1 MRDRRSGLSC
11 SCEAGKKTN
20 FFIKMDENNGD
31 IETAERP
38 PQLDLYEPLIGD
50 KERAVANGNGNTN
63 HLAMIGAKVSP
74 IESLDYEYLAPKAS
88 SIVKLCWVSIEDEEI
103 ILYHHHH
110 HHLRSFRMKKW
121 RNGVF
126 FFFLGLMKKI
136 AISLIILFVFGA
148 TADDDDDP

>member
-1 MRDRRSGLSC
+1 LRDRRSGLSC
-11 SCEAGKKTN
+11 FCEAGKETN
-20 FFIKMDENNGD
+20 FFVKMDENNGD

-103 ILYHHHH
+103 ILYHH
-110 HHLRSFRMKKW
+110 LRSFTMKKW
-121 RNGVF
+121 RMGF
-126 FFFLGLMKKI
+126 FFFLPRI
-136 AISLIILFVFGA
+136 DEEDCHISHHLVCLCSNS
-148 TADDDDDP
+148 

>member
-1 MRDRRSGLSC
+1 LSC
-11 SCEAGKKTN
+11 SCEIGKETN
-20 FFIKMDENNGD
+20 FFKKMDENDGD

-88 SIVKLCWVSIEDEEI
+88 PIVKLCWVSIEDEEI

-110 HHLRSFRMKKW
+110 HHHHHLRSFRMKKW

-126 FFFLGLMKKI
+126 FSFL
-136 AISLIILFVFGA
+136 
-148 TADDDDDP
+148 D

>member
-1 MRDRRSGLSC
+1 
-11 SCEAGKKTN
+11 
-20 FFIKMDENNGD
+20 MDENNGD
-31 IETAERP
+31 IE
-38 PQLDLYEPLIGD
+38 LDLYEPLIGD

-88 SIVKLCWVSIEDEEI
+88 PIVKLCWVSMI
-103 ILYHHHH
+103 ILYHHHHHH

-126 FFFLGLMKKI
+126 FSFL
-136 AISLIILFVFGA
+136 
-148 TADDDDDP
+148 D

>member
-1 MRDRRSGLSC
+1 MV
-11 SCEAGKKTN
+11 
-20 FFIKMDENNGD
+20 ENNGD

-88 SIVKLCWVSIEDEEI
+88 PIVKLCWVSIEDEEI

-110 HHLRSFRMKKW
+110 HHHHHHLRSFRMKKW

-126 FFFLGLMKKI
+126 FSFL
-136 AISLIILFVFGA
+136 
-148 TADDDDDP
+148 D